1 MDLRTVL
8 TTDTVNLHLKG
19 TTKEEIIDEML
30 DILVKA
36 GKVTDKAGA
45 EVTVKDNTMQNLN
58 FCNYN
63 EDRLLKC
70 KLKLKDSYIYES
82 VLLQEGSLLEGDF
95 VDTTKLKKGEN
106 EVLAEVYSYNTD
118 GTLMGQTNVIIVLNL
133 IWFYMF
139 FFLLHCKYAIIKKI
153 QEGIKNAA
161 KAVLEILNNGIDNAM
176 NKYN

>member
-1 MDLRTVL
+1 MKKEKNKYILIIIILIILLIASIIAGTVIYINKPVQGATAVIQKQNEEL
-8 TTDTVNLHLKG
+8 TDNSGGRVRIKINPF
-19 TTKEEIIDEML
+19 
-30 DILVKA
+30 
-36 GKVTDKAGA
+36 
-45 EVTVKDNTMQNLN
+45 VTVKDNTMQNLN

-133 IWFYMF
+133 I
-139 FFLLHCKYAIIKKI
+139 
-153 QEGIKNAA
+153 
-161 KAVLEILNNGIDNAM
+161 
-176 NKYN
+176 